1 MVKMKIF
8 PRFNDTD
15 ALGHINNA
23 SFASWFEE
31 ARRPLFK
38 VFVPDLDPKKWNLII
53 ARVEIDYLSQASFSK
68 EVEIN
73 TWLEKIG
80 NSSMIVRQDA
90 FQEGVIIARGKSV
103 MVSFDYSEQKS
114 SPIPDSVK
122 KVLIKAKIKFRARCR
137 EVDKQY

>member
-1 MVKMKIF
+1 MVKLKIF

-31 ARRPLFK
+31 ARRPLFE

-90 FQEGVIIARGKSV
+90 FQEGVMIARGKSV

-122 KVLIKAKIKFRARCR
+122 KVLEEKFSSAS
-137 EVDKQY
+137 V

>member
-1 MVKMKIF
+1 MVKLKIF

-31 ARRPLFK
+31 ARRPLFE

-90 FQEGVIIARGKSV
+90 FQEGVMIARGKSV

-122 KVLIKAKIKFRARCR
+122 KVLEEKFSSAP
-137 EVDKQY
+137 V